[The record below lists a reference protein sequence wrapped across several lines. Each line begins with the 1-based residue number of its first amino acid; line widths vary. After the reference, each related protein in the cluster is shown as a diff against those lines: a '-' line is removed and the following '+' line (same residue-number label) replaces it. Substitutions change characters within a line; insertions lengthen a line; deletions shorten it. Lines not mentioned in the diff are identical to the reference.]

1 MENTTRTLRRPAWRS
16 HLVVQ
21 LSMLTPVV
29 LAALASMQSV
39 LPGLQSVLNPWTY
52 AAASVVLSTALSALH
67 IAAVRYRVEAY
78 EGEHDEQ
85 PSGDAQ

>member
-16 HLVVQ
+16 RLVQ
-21 LSMLTPVV
+21 LSMLAPVA

-52 AAASVVLSTALSALH
+52 AAASVVLSTAISALH
-67 IAAVRYRVEAY
+67 IAAVREHSEAR
-78 EGEHDEQ
+78 DAA
-85 PSGDAQ
+85 STDGDTQ